1 MRTKLKKC
9 LQLLCNKKNHKT
21 YIKKQFTGY
30 NWQTIEEGIVL
41 EWLYLIYD
49 YKNQEFGVYFQ
60 TITENG
66 EPCRNGTR
74 GKEEIKG
81 KEK

>member
-1 MRTKLKKC
+1 
-9 LQLLCNKKNHKT
+9 
-21 YIKKQFTGY
+21 
-30 NWQTIEEGIVL
+30 
-41 EWLYLIYD
+41 
-49 YKNQEFGVYFQ
+49 VYFQ

-81 KEK
+81 KEKWCIKEQD